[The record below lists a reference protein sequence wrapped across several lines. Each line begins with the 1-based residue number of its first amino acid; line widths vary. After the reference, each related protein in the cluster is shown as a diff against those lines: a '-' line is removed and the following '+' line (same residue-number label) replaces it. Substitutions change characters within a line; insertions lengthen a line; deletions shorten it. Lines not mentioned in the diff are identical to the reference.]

1 MKKIKN
7 DQRTLGYAYES
18 ALALK
23 EHHPEAFE
31 ERRKM
36 IQTHPSY
43 NDEGEAIKAAI
54 ELSKTTQENCQVWAR
69 IGKDEE
75 YYFIQDYFIATDDN
89 RIKQAAEYI
98 GMAQILATS

>member
-18 ALALK
+18 ALELEKYHPDVFK
-23 EHHPEAFE
+23 E
-31 ERRKM
+31 RKM
-36 IQTHPSY
+36 IVQALPFY
-43 NDEGEAIKAAI
+43 KDEESAKKAAI
-54 ELSKTTQENCQVWAR
+54 KLQETTQKNCQVWAR

-89 RIKQAAEYI
+89 RIIQAAEYI